1 MTDTKQRNLEG
12 YGLKIKKYR
21 NIMITFLVSGLWH
34 GAGWTF
40 VIWGGLHGLYQ
51 IVGDMTRGIR
61 NRINDVLHIN
71 TNVFSYKFGQVVG
84 TYILTTFAWIFFR
97 ADTLQ
102 DAIYYIFRIF
112 SHIDPW
118 ALFDES
124 LYTLGLDRFES
135 NVLIVAL
142 LVLLAVDLLKY
153 FRNINLSDF
162 LMAQNL
168 VFRWIVI
175 IGLIAAVLTYG
186 MYGTEFDSAQFIYFE
201 F

>member
-1 MTDTKQRNLEG
+1 
-12 YGLKIKKYR
+12 
-21 NIMITFLVSGLWH
+21 MITFLVSGLWH

-40 VIWGGLHGLYQ
+40 IVWGGLHGLYQ
-51 IVGDMTRGIR
+51 IVGDMTKGIR
-61 NRINDVLHIN
+61 NRINGVLHIN

-112 SHIDPW
+112 RHIDPW

-175 IGLIAAVLTYG
+175 LGLIAAVLAYG
-186 MYGTEFDSAQFIYFE
+186 MYGIEFDSAQFIYFE